1 MTYFDLFVY
10 WNVIF
15 RSFMVIFTHIF
26 YILERFGNDQT
37 KKKNNPEMGFNK

>member
-15 RSFMVIFTHIF
+15 RSFMVIFTHI

-37 KKKNNPEMGFNK
+37 KKKNNPEMAFNK